1 MYRSYVSYAQAN
13 SAEVT
18 GVTVLDLARVRRLP
32 QVQSALTRAAVAR
45 GQRLAIMESR
55 ITKSTFEFE
64 EACDG
69 AKVPYQVV
77 EENADPFTKLVDL
90 ARYHDLIVFGLR
102 SIF

>member
-1 MYRSYVSYAQAN
+1 
-13 SAEVT
+13 
-18 GVTVLDLARVRRLP
+18 
-32 QVQSALTRAAVAR
+32 
-45 GQRLAIMESR
+45 MESR
-55 ITKSTFEFE
+55 ITESTFEFE